1 MPNPLF
7 SSRQFLPYFG
17 AQTLGAFLDNVVKNL
32 VTLVLVYGAVKQ
44 EGGLSG
50 SLLTNLIGAL
60 FIAPFML
67 FSGLAGE
74 LAERVEKARLMVL
87 LKWFELVIVVLTCAG
102 FWLKSTPLIL
112 FCVFLLGVQATLF
125 GPVKYSYLPERID
138 ELLLTKAN
146 SYVEASTFLAI
157 LAGTLCAGVLVSE
170 VPSQL
175 VWLGLMLITSVAG
188 LWMAMQIPAKPHNAQ
203 AVNTQGASMQA
214 QAPRLGFALA
224 IQSTRNCIHAA
235 KQVNSVYLSVLGVS
249 SFWCIGSIVLGNL
262 PVIAKDNLLLNE
274 AGLTWLL
281 ALFSV
286 GVAVGAIL
294 ADLFSGKR
302 LEMGLV
308 PLASLG
314 LAVSLLGL
322 FSCAA
327 PPVMGTSGL
336 PGSAQLAHT
345 LSPHL
350 SPHFTESVPA
360 MQFGAWLAAVGMF
373 GGIFGVPLYTLIQLR
388 APSGQAGL
396 VISFNNF
403 QNALFMVGGAL
414 VCMVALTLGARIEH
428 TLLIAFVVNLIACW
442 VIFKKIPEFGFRLIV
457 LLLVRMVYRI
467 NSRNFD
473 AIPHDGPAVLVGNHV
488 SWIDALVISASC
500 RRPMVYVMYYKIFNL
515 PVVGWFFKNI
525 AKAIPIAGKNEDPA
539 VYAQAF
545 DRVAAAL
552 EDGNMVCIFPEGALT
567 HDGEIAEFKSGVFKI
582 LERNPVDLYA
592 FGMSGLWETA
602 FSRKKRRPLQ
612 LVAGSLRS
620 ITIGIE
626 FQKVPEGYDT
636 PEALRSL
643 VSDLVVAAAKP

>member
-50 SLLTNLIGAL
+50 PLLTNLIGAL
-60 FIAPFML
+60 FVAPFLL

-102 FWLKSTPLIL
+102 FWINNTPLIL

-125 GPVKYSYLPERID
+125 GPVKYSYLPERIN
-138 ELLLTKAN
+138 EQLLTKAN

-157 LAGTLCAGVLVSE
+157 LAGTLCVGVLVSE

-203 AVNTQGASMQA
+203 VANTQAASMQA

-224 IQSTRNCIHAA
+224 IQSTRNCIRAA

-262 PVIAKDNLLLNE
+262 PVIAKDNLMLNE

-327 PPVMGTSGL
+327 PLVAGGHGVAGAVESNR
-336 PGSAQLAHT
+336 LAHA
-345 LSPHL
+345 L
-350 SPHFTESVPA
+350 SPHFTQSVPA

-414 VCMVALTLGARIEH
+414 VCMVVLTLGARIEH

-525 AKAIPIAGKNEDPA
+525 AKAIPIAGKNEDPV

-545 DRVAAAL
+545 DRVAATL

-582 LERNPVDLYA
+582 LERNPVELYA

-602 FSRKKRRPLQ
+602 FSRKRRSPLQ
-612 LVAGSLRS
+612 LVAGSLQS
-620 ITIGIE
+620 KTIGIE
-626 FQKVPEGYDT
+626 FQKVPDGYDT
-636 PEALRSL
+636 PEALRGL
-643 VSDLVVAAAKP
+643 VIGLAASAAKS

>member
-1 MPNPLF
+1 MPKPLL
-7 SSRQFLPYFG
+7 SSRDFLPYFG

-32 VTLVLVYGAVKQ
+32 VTLVLVYGAVKG
-44 EGGLSG
+44 EGSLSG
-50 SLLTNLIGAL
+50 PLLTNLIGAL
-60 FIAPFML
+60 FIAPFVL

-74 LAERVEKARLMVL
+74 LAERVEKSRLMVG
-87 LKWFELVIVVLTCAG
+87 LKWFELVIVVLTCLG
-102 FWLKSTPLIL
+102 FWVKSTPLIL
-112 FCVFLLGVQATLF
+112 FCVLLLGVQATLF

-138 ELLLTKAN
+138 EQLLTKAN

-188 LWMAMQIPAKPHNAQ
+188 LLMAMRIPAKRQGGQVPGSVAQ
-203 AVNTQGASMQA
+203 PT
-214 QAPRLGFALA
+214 RLSFTLAL
-224 IQSTRNCIHAA
+224 QSTRNCIQAA

-262 PVIAKDNLLLNE
+262 PVIAKDNLMLNE

-286 GVAVGAIL
+286 GVAVGALL

-322 FSCAA
+322 YGSAA
-327 PPVMGTSGL
+327 PAVPGTSDL
-336 PGSAQLAHT
+336 NAVAHT
-345 LSPHL
+345 LSPH
-350 SPHFTESVPA
+350 FMQSVPA
-360 MQFGAWLAAVGMF
+360 MQFGAWLAAVGLF

-388 APSGQAGL
+388 APAGKAGL

-428 TLLIAFVVNLIACW
+428 TLLIAFAVNVIGCW

-457 LLLVRMVYRI
+457 LLGVRLVYRI

-473 AIPHDGPAVLVGNHV
+473 TIPHDGPAVLVGNHV
-488 SWIDALVISASC
+488 SWIDALVLSASC
-500 RRPMVYVMYYKIFNL
+500 RRPMVYVMYYNIVNL

-525 AKAIPIAGKNEDPA
+525 AKAIPIAGRNEDPV
-539 VYAQAF
+539 VYTQAF
-545 DRVAAAL
+545 ERVAAAL
-552 EDGNMVCIFPEGALT
+552 QDGSVVCIFPEGALT
-567 HDGEIAEFKSGVFKI
+567 RDGEIAEFKSGVFKI
-582 LERNPVDLYA
+582 LERNPVGLYA

-602 FSRKKRRPLQ
+602 FSRQKRSLLQ
-612 LVAGSLRS
+612 LIAGSLRPK
-620 ITIGIE
+620 TIGVE

-643 VSDLVVAAAKP
+643 VSGLVAAAAKP

>member
-1 MPNPLF
+1 MTNRLLA
-7 SSRQFLPYFG
+7 SRDFLPYFG

-44 EGGLSG
+44 EGGLSP

-60 FIAPFML
+60 FILPFML

-74 LAERVEKARLMVL
+74 LAERVEKSKLMVG
-87 LKWFELVIVVLTCAG
+87 LKWFELLIVLLTCLG
-102 FWLKSTPLIL
+102 FWVYSTPLIL
-112 FCVFLLGVQATLF
+112 FCVFLLGLQATLF

-138 ELLLTKAN
+138 EQLLTKAN

-157 LAGTLCAGVLVSE
+157 LAGTLLAGVLVSQ

-175 VWLGLMLITSVAG
+175 VWLGLMLMTSVAG
-188 LWMAMQIPAKPHNAQ
+188 LLMALRIPA
-203 AVNTQGASMQA
+203 QGASGKQNATEKA
-214 QAPRLGFALA
+214 QPLSLGVSL
-224 IQSTRNCIHAA
+224 IHQSTLNCMRAA

-262 PVIAKDNLLLNE
+262 PVIAKDNLMLNA

-286 GVAVGAIL
+286 GVAVGAML

-322 FSCAA
+322 YSNSAPALSAA
-327 PPVMGTSGL
+327 ASTEMANQ
-336 PGSAQLAHT
+336 AQA
-345 LSPHL
+345 LSPYFLH
-350 SPHFTESVPA
+350 SAPA
-360 MQFGAWLAAVGMF
+360 IQFGAWLAAVGLF

-388 APSGQAGL
+388 APAGQAGL

-428 TLLIAFVVNLIACW
+428 TLLIAFAVNLIACW

-457 LLLVRMVYRI
+457 LLGVRLVYRI

-473 AIPHDGPAVLVGNHV
+473 VIPHDGPAVLVGNHV
-488 SWIDALVISASC
+488 SWIDALVLSASC

-515 PVVGWFFKNI
+515 PVVGWFFSNI
-525 AKAIPIAGKNEDPA
+525 AKAIPIAGKNEDAA

-545 DRVAAAL
+545 DRVSAAL
-552 EDGNMVCIFPEGALT
+552 QDGSVICIFPEGALT
-567 HDGEIAEFKSGVFKI
+567 RDGEIAEFKSGVFKI

-592 FGMSGLWETA
+592 FAMSGLWETA
-602 FSRKKRRPLQ
+602 FSRKKRSFGQ
-612 LVAGSLRS
+612 LLMGSLRS
-620 ITIGIE
+620 KTIDVE
-626 FQKVPEGYDT
+626 FQRVPSGYDT
-636 PEALRSL
+636 PEALQGLVRSL
-643 VSDLVVAAAKP
+643 RTKA

>member
-1 MPNPLF
+1 MTNRLLA
-7 SSRQFLPYFG
+7 SRDFLPYFG

-32 VTLVLVYGAVKQ
+32 VTLVLVYGAVQQ
-44 EGGLSG
+44 EGGLSA

-60 FIAPFML
+60 FILPFML

-74 LAERVEKARLMVL
+74 LAERVEKSKLMVG
-87 LKWFELVIVVLTCAG
+87 LKWFELLIVMLTGLG
-102 FWLKSTPLIL
+102 FWVQSTPLIL
-112 FCVFLLGVQATLF
+112 FCVFLLGLQATLF

-138 ELLLTKAN
+138 EQLLTKAN

-157 LAGTLCAGVLVSE
+157 LAGTLLAGVLVSQ

-188 LWMAMQIPAKPHNAQ
+188 LLMAMRIPAKSSSSTQGQIKAQ
-203 AVNTQGASMQA
+203 ALS
-214 QAPRLGFALA
+214 LGISLVYR
-224 IQSTRNCIHAA
+224 STVNCIHAA

-262 PVIAKDNLLLNE
+262 PVIAKDNLMLNA

-322 FSCAA
+322 YSNSTPALSAA
-327 PPVMGTSGL
+327 ASTEIANQ
-336 PGSAQLAHT
+336 AQA
-345 LSPHL
+345 LSPYFL
-350 SPHFTESVPA
+350 DSAPA
-360 MQFGAWLAAVGMF
+360 MQFGAWLAAVGLF
-373 GGIFGVPLYTLIQLR
+373 GGIFGVPLYTLIQMR
-388 APSGQAGL
+388 APTGQAGL

-428 TLLIAFVVNLIACW
+428 TLLIAFAVNLIACW

-457 LLLVRMVYRI
+457 LLGVRLVYRI

-473 AIPHDGPAVLVGNHV
+473 LVPHDGPAVLVGNHV
-488 SWIDALVISASC
+488 SWIDALVLSASC
-500 RRPMVYVMYYKIFNL
+500 RRPMVFVMYYKIFNL
-515 PVVGWFFKNI
+515 PVVGWFFSNI
-525 AKAIPIAGKNEDPA
+525 AKAIPIAGKNEDAA

-552 EDGNMVCIFPEGALT
+552 QEGSVVCIFPEGALT
-567 HDGEIAEFKSGVFKI
+567 RDGEIAEFKSGVFKI

-592 FGMSGLWETA
+592 FAMSGLWETA
-602 FSRKKRRPLQ
+602 FSRKKRSLGQ
-612 LVAGSLRS
+612 LLTGSLRS
-620 ITIGIE
+620 KTIGIE

-636 PEALRSL
+636 PEALQGL
-643 VSDLVVAAAKP
+643 VKGLRTRP

>member
-1 MPNPLF
+1 MTNRLLA
-7 SSRQFLPYFG
+7 SREFLPYFG

-44 EGGLSG
+44 EGGLSP

-60 FIAPFML
+60 FILPFVL

-74 LAERVEKARLMVL
+74 LAERVEKSRLMVG
-87 LKWFELVIVVLTCAG
+87 LKWFELLIVVLTCLG
-102 FWLKSTPLIL
+102 FWLQSTSLIL
-112 FCVFLLGVQATLF
+112 FCVFLLGLQATLF

-138 ELLLTKAN
+138 EQLLTKAN

-157 LAGTLCAGVLVSE
+157 LAGTLLAGVLVSQ
-170 VPSQL
+170 VPNQL
-175 VWLGLMLITSVAG
+175 VWLGLMLMTSVAG
-188 LWMAMQIPAKPHNAQ
+188 LLMAMRIPARGRSATQEQNKAQ
-203 AVNTQGASMQA
+203 YLSLGV
-214 QAPRLGFALA
+214 RL
-224 IQSTRNCIHAA
+224 IYRSTVNCIHAA

-262 PVIAKDNLLLNE
+262 PVIAKDNLMLNA

-286 GVAVGAIL
+286 GVAVGAML

-322 FSCAA
+322 YSNSA
-327 PPVMGTSGL
+327 PAL
-336 PGSAQLAHT
+336 SASASIELANQAQT
-345 LSPHL
+345 LSPYFL
-350 SPHFTESVPA
+350 DSVPA
-360 MQFGAWLAAVGMF
+360 MHFGAWLAAVGMF
-373 GGIFGVPLYTLIQLR
+373 GGIFGVPLYTLIQMR
-388 APSGQAGL
+388 APVGQAGL

-414 VCMVALTLGARIEH
+414 VCMMALTLGARIEH
-428 TLLIAFVVNLIACW
+428 TLLIAFAVNLIACW

-457 LLLVRMVYRI
+457 LLGVRLVYRI
-467 NSRNFD
+467 NSRHFD
-473 AIPHDGPAVLVGNHV
+473 VVPHDGPALLVGNHV
-488 SWIDALVISASC
+488 SWIDALVLSASC

-515 PVVGWFFKNI
+515 PVVGWFFSNI
-525 AKAIPIAGKNEDPA
+525 AKAIPIAGKNEDAA

-545 DRVAAAL
+545 DRVSAAL
-552 EDGNMVCIFPEGALT
+552 QDGSVVCIFPEGALT
-567 HDGEIAEFKSGVFKI
+567 RDGEIAEFKSGVFKI

-592 FGMSGLWETA
+592 FAMSGLWETA
-602 FSRKKRRPLQ
+602 FSRKKRSLGQ
-612 LVAGSLRS
+612 LLAGSLQS
-620 ITIGIE
+620 KTIDVE
-626 FQKVPEGYDT
+626 FQRVPSGYNT
-636 PEALRSL
+636 PEALQGL
-643 VSDLVVAAAKP
+643 VKGLRTRA